1 MEERER
7 ERERESG
14 AYACP
19 CPPDTR
25 YLAHHRFASTSTVTS
40 EREKNIK
47 REKKKTLASML
58 IADVYLP
65 SAAAFLAALRAAT

>member
-7 ERERESG
+7 ERERERE

-25 YLAHHRFASTSTVTS
+25 YLAHLRFASSSTVTS

-47 REKKKTLASML
+47 REKRKT
-58 IADVYLP
+58 
-65 SAAAFLAALRAAT
+65 